1 MPDCLNKKIDQ
12 LSTIL
17 APYGARKLS
26 TNELSKFNG
35 KYVCA
40 WELVTDLEF
49 SNEPIVLQLRYKTLS
64 QFDIPDV
71 FISSPKIDVCQL
83 PHLEKNGKLCVWPDS
98 YIIDHNDM
106 TYAVD
111 LLNDAI
117 L

>member
-83 PHLEKNGKLCVWPDS
+83 HTWKKMAS
-98 YIIDHNDM
+98 YVFGLTVISSIIM
-106 TYAVD
+106 
-111 LLNDAI
+111 I
-117 L
+117 

>member
-49 SNEPIVLQLRYKTLS
+49 SN
-64 QFDIPDV
+64 
-71 FISSPKIDVCQL
+71 
-83 PHLEKNGKLCVWPDS
+83 
-98 YIIDHNDM
+98 
-106 TYAVD
+106 
-111 LLNDAI
+111 
-117 L
+117 